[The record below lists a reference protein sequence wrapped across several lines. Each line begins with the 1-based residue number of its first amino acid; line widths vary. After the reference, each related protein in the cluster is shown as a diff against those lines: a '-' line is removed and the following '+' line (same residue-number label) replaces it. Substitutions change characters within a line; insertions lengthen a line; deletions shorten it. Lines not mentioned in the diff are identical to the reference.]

1 MKAIKKNLMIALF
14 IVCAVAL
21 ILSICRVTVAHAD
34 ELPDLSS
41 SSLSDTE
48 TSVTDDITPSDTTDE
63 TNSKLDELLKK
74 LNESDAG
81 VYFKTY
87 IMPII
92 TGAGSALIAG
102 LIALIPYIKNH
113 NRRKQLEAF
122 AATLQKSNEDLEKLI
137 NSTNVLELKS
147 ALTEIFGET
156 NKGLINEL
164 LERLENYLKSF
175 AEIKSDVDIVNA
187 KVDCLIKGASNAW
200 SKSTAAMSALTEVP
214 EKSVLTKIE
223 SENEALKRYIREVQA
238 DEGEKKIKEIVDKA

>member
-21 ILSICRVTVAHAD
+21 ILSICRVTIAHAD

-48 TSVTDDITPSDTTDE
+48 TSVIDEITPSDTTDE

-74 LNESDAG
+74 LDESDAG

-92 TGAGSALIAG
+92 TGAGSALVAG
-102 LIALIPYIKNH
+102 LVALIPYIKNR

-147 ALTEIFGET
+147 ALTEIFCET
-156 NKGLINEL
+156 NKELINVL
-164 LERLENYLKSF
+164 FERLENYLKSF
-175 AEIKSDVDIVNA
+175 AEIKSDIDILNA

>member
-48 TSVTDDITPSDTTDE
+48 TSVTDEITPSDTTDE

-74 LNESDAG
+74 LDESDAG

-92 TGAGSALIAG
+92 TGAGSALVAG
-102 LIALIPYIKNH
+102 LVALIPYIRNR

-156 NKGLINEL
+156 NKELINVL
-164 LERLENYLKSF
+164 FERLENYLKSF
-175 AEIKSDVDIVNA
+175 AEIKSDIDIVNA

-238 DEGEKKIKEIVDKA
+238 DEGEKKIREIVDKA